1 MVAMAILLLFSEL
14 LEEDMYKVKKID
26 QFEFT
31 RNIVLASTDGTEITV
46 FDDSDLLGNNDFDF
60 IKVGQ
65 SYNFKIGI
73 LGDVCKIGKEFI
85 VGENQKIG
93 EVVFRCL
100 LDSKNNVFYLELDNQ
115 AISDDE
121 IGSKIKVDV
130 ERYDILQVNETV
142 HSGYV

>member
-100 LDSKNNVFYLELDNQ
+100 LDSKNNVFYLEPDNQ